1 MCNATVLVVD
11 DSPLDRRVFV
21 EAFERAGVKAIPLG
35 EPSKAV
41 EYALKHKPTF
51 VLLDLVM
58 PGMSG
63 FDVCTELKTNE
74 NTKDIPVIFVSSNG
88 GKDGAEQ
95 SMHLGLVDYMPK
107 PVSLDYLV
115 QQVIK
120 HDVIDGLAKLIKP
133 LKQEM
138 RSFAEKYKDGI

>member
-88 GKDGAEQ
+88 GKDDAEQ
-95 SMHLGLVDYMPK
+95 SIHLGLVDYMPK